1 MSEFFLNEKNASKTR
16 LKEAE
21 NARKIGQN
29 SLPRTLRAVFH
40 VATWLN

>member
-21 NARKIGQN
+21 KESGRVRCRVLSGPYFT
-29 SLPRTLRAVFH
+29 S
-40 VATWLN
+40 